1 MRPLPT
7 SVILAL
13 VFAACSA
20 APAMAQ
26 DDRPNILL
34 ILFDDVGFMD
44 FGAYGSDTR
53 TPTIDALAQQGA
65 MLSRFHSS
73 PSCGPSRAML
83 MTGMDNHQVGMGSL
97 VETVPA
103 AFRTYPGYTM
113 LWDDDQST
121 VASLLR
127 DAGYQTYVSGKWG
140 IGEIGE
146 NLPDR
151 FGFDRSFV
159 MDATGGSNY
168 DMTPYL
174 PGYSGVDWYEDGA
187 PVTLPDDFYS
197 SRDLVDRMIQYIDD
211 GDPDD
216 PFFGFLSL
224 QAVHIPVQVPVG
236 YIDAYDGVFDAGWD
250 RMREERLSRAIEI
263 GLVPPTTELAPV
275 PETHRIW
282 DALTDAERAVAAR
295 EMQTNAGMI
304 TAADEHIGRLLNH
317 LESTGAL
324 ENTIVIVT
332 SDNGP
337 ESGQTSFEGP
347 RNALIDGIKWIEGW
361 DDSPENIGQ
370 PGSLTAI
377 GPEWASVS
385 AAPFHLYKFYSTE
398 GGIRVPLVAAGPGIT
413 ASGIIDAPVHVAD
426 LLPTLLEAAGMPFNP
441 DAFYG
446 RSALSLLSGAADQ
459 TRDEDDA
466 FGFEVS
472 GSAALYR
479 GQWKLT
485 RVAPPIGDS
494 QWQLFDMSTDPGET
508 TDLSAEHPE
517 VFDSMLAEYAS
528 YAEEVGVVELGPDQS
543 AFRMLASN
551 LTTKIVHTYWP
562 YALGFLAA
570 LLLIL
575 FALFRFGRMLIG
587 RRTA

>member
-1 MRPLPT
+1 MARSDRSTLGAAA
-7 SVILAL
+7 LAAL
-13 VFAACSA
+13 LSTPVL
-20 APAMAQ
+20 AQ

-83 MTGMDNHQVGMGSL
+83 LTGMDNHQVGMGSL
-97 VETVPA
+97 VETVPDE
-103 AFRTYPGYTM
+103 FRAYPGYTM

-121 VASLLR
+121 IASLLR

-174 PGYSGVDWYEDGA
+174 PGYSGVDWYEDGESI
-187 PVTLPDDFYS
+187 TLPEDFYS
-197 SRDLVDRMIQYIDD
+197 SRDLVDRMIDYIDG
-211 GDPDD
+211 GDPGQ

-224 QAVHIPVQVPVG
+224 QAVHIPVQVPVD

-250 RMREERLSRAIEI
+250 AMREDRLDRAINL
-263 GLVPPTTELAPV
+263 GLVPDTTELAPV
-275 PETHRIW
+275 PETHEAW
-282 DALTDAERAVAAR
+282 DALTAEERAVAKR
-295 EMQTNAGMI
+295 EMQANAGMI
-304 TAADEHIGRLLNH
+304 TAADEHIGRLLDH
-317 LESTGAL
+317 LEATGAL

-347 RNALIDGIKWIEGW
+347 RNALVNGVKWIEGW

-370 PGSLTAI
+370 PASLTAI

-426 LLPTLLEAAGMPFNP
+426 LLPTLLEVASVPFDT

-446 RSALSLLSGAADQ
+446 RSALPLLTGAAEQ
-459 TRDEDDA
+459 TWGDDA

-485 RVAPPIGDS
+485 RIAPPIGDS
-494 QWQLFDMSTDPGET
+494 QWQLFDLSTDPGET
-508 TDLSAEHPE
+508 TDISKEEPE
-517 VFDSMLAEYAS
+517 IFDSMRAEYAS

-543 AFRMLASN
+543 AFQMLASN
-551 LTTKIVHTYWP
+551 LTKKIVHAYWP
-562 YALGFLAA
+562 YALGVTAVLLA
-570 LLLIL
+570 LLYGAFRLI
-575 FALFRFGRMLIG
+575 RRRGR
-587 RRTA
+587 AHFVP